1 VVVAKGAS
9 PFLSQSGKGVNK
21 VEFTSFQE
29 HIEHQFDA
37 FCKIVLKRKARD
49 IYQKRARLAAREI
62 EFSGMTEAQFESLS
76 CMDEYFTDSQQFKVL
91 NFDITVQDELMAEA
105 LAALPEDK
113 RRIVLLYYFLG
124 MNDREISEMLNIVR
138 ETVQYRRTS
147 ALKQLK
153 QFLEGKDYGKK

>member
-1 VVVAKGAS
+1 
-9 PFLSQSGKGVNK
+9 
-21 VEFTSFQE
+21 
-29 HIEHQFDA
+29 
-37 FCKIVLKRKARD
+37 
-49 IYQKRARLAAREI
+49 
-62 EFSGMTEAQFESLS
+62 
-76 CMDEYFTDSQQFKVL
+76 
-91 NFDITVQDELMAEA
+91 MAEA